1 MCVEDEEMNK
11 TKKPDF
17 AHTVID
23 DSKLKNGKGKSKADM
38 IFSVNKI
45 STSDIKHT
53 TKCHNYKK
61 NLDM

>member
-1 MCVEDEEMNK
+1 MCVEDEEMIK

-23 DSKLKNGKGKSKADM
+23 DPKLKNGKGKSKADM

-45 STSDIKHT
+45 STFDIKHT
-53 TKCHNYKK
+53 TK
-61 NLDM
+61 